1 MPTWLRA
8 LAVPIMCA
16 GAASP
21 VVADMR
27 CPAGDAYDLVV
38 SAERALARADWPLA
52 ARHYG
57 CAAQRSDDAA
67 LAERAT
73 RSAYD
78 NHQLVAA
85 VAGARRWLELAPQSE
100 VARRFLAAALLR
112 LYDDIG
118 AAREFALLLDTS
130 YQDRARGYMVL
141 LGILAEE
148 RNETGAAR
156 VMERLAATD
165 ADLAEAQYATSVLW
179 QRAEDGN
186 RALTA
191 ARRAMELRPGW
202 RMAELAEVRAL
213 STLGRLE
220 EMLQRSAVLA
230 ADGDARSRL
239 SHAWLLYGN
248 NRRDEAVAVFDALS
262 ASGEAGSD
270 AIAGLGAIALDEGR
284 LDDAFRIF
292 NELAREP
299 QFTDTA
305 LWHLGRIA
313 EERDDMALAA
323 RHYQRIN
330 SGPRA
335 VAAQLRAFGLHRELG
350 APERAE
356 LQLDD
361 FLAAAPAS
369 TRDIVPGLAASLVDQ
384 GQGEQAIAL
393 VDRALALLPD
403 DELRLARSFL
413 MERLGR
419 LPEAVADMRAVL
431 GRRPDDPVALNAL
444 GYTLVDRSIAVE
456 EGHRLIVRALAAK
469 PDSYAIQDSLGWA
482 LVRLG
487 RLEEGRTW
495 LEKAWD
501 RSRDAEVAAHLGET
515 IWLQGHAEEAYRVWD
530 AALADNPDSTPLRR
544 AIERH
549 PR

>member
-1 MPTWLRA
+1 MPTWLRRI
-8 LAVPIMCA
+8 AVPVLCA
-16 GAASP
+16 GAANP
-21 VVADMR
+21 VVADVR
-27 CPAGDAYDLVV
+27 CPSRDAYDLVV
-38 SAERALARADWPLA
+38 GAERALARADWPLA
-52 ARHYG
+52 ARDYG

-78 NHQLVAA
+78 NHQLVSA
-85 VAGARRWLELAPQSE
+85 VAGARRWLELAPDSE
-100 VARRFLAAALLR
+100 VARRFLAVGLLR
-112 LYDDIG
+112 LYQDAD
-118 AAREFALLLDTS
+118 AARQFALLLDAS
-130 YQDRARGYMVL
+130 YPDRARGYMVL
-141 LGILAEE
+141 LGVLVEE

-165 ADLAEAQYATSVLW
+165 AGLAEAQYVTSVLW

-186 RALTA
+186 KALAA
-191 ARRAMELRPGW
+191 ARRAIELRPGW
-202 RMAELAEVRAL
+202 RVAELAEVRAL
-213 STLGRLE
+213 ATLGRFE
-220 EMLQRSAVLA
+220 EMLRQSAALA
-230 ADGDARSRL
+230 ADGDGHTKL
-239 SHAWLLYGN
+239 NHAWLLYGN
-248 NRRDEAVAVFDALS
+248 DRRDEAMAAFDALR
-262 ASGEAGSD
+262 ASKEAGID
-270 AIAGLGAIALDEGR
+270 ALTGLGTIALDEDR

-299 QFTDTA
+299 RQTDTA

-313 EERDDMALAA
+313 EERDDMTLAV
-323 RHYQRIN
+323 RHYERIS

-361 FLAAAPAS
+361 FLAAAPAI
-369 TRDIVPGLAASLVDQ
+369 TRDIISGLAARLVDQ

-393 VDRALALLPD
+393 MNRALALLPD
-403 DELRLARSFL
+403 DDLRLARGFL
-413 MERLGR
+413 MERLDR
-419 LPEAVADMRAVL
+419 LPEAVADMRAVAS
-431 GRRPDDPVALNAL
+431 RRPDDPVAQNAL

-456 EGHRLIVRALAAK
+456 EGHRLIARALAAK
-469 PDSYAIQDSLGWA
+469 PDSFAIQDSMGWA

-501 RSRDAEVAAHLGET
+501 RSRDPEVAAHLGET
-515 IWLQGHAEEAYRVWD
+515 IWLQGRAEEAYRVWD
-530 AALADNPDSTPLRR
+530 DALADNPGSAPLRR

>member
-1 MPTWLRA
+1 ML
-8 LAVPIMCA
+8 CA
-16 GAASP
+16 GAAGP
-21 VVADMR
+21 VVADVR

-52 ARHYG
+52 ARRYG
-57 CAAQRSDDAA
+57 CAVQRSEDAA

-78 NHQLVAA
+78 NYQLVAA

-100 VARRFLAAALLR
+100 VARRFLAAGLLR
-112 LYDDIG
+112 LYDDVG
-118 AAREFALLLDTS
+118 AARQFAVLLDTS

-156 VMERLAATD
+156 VMERLVATD
-165 ADLAEAQYATSVLW
+165 AGLAEAQYATSVLW

-186 RALTA
+186 KALAA
-191 ARRAMELRPGW
+191 ARRAIELRPGW

-213 STLGRLE
+213 STLGRRE
-220 EMLQRSAVLA
+220 EMLQRSAALA
-230 ADGDARSRL
+230 ADGDAHSRL

-248 NRRDEAVAVFDALS
+248 DRRDEAVAVFDALQAS
-262 ASGEAGSD
+262 AEAGGD
-270 AIAGLGAIALDEGR
+270 ASAGLGAIALDEGR

-292 NELAREP
+292 NELVREP
-299 QFTDTA
+299 QYTDTA
-305 LWHLGRIA
+305 LWHLARVA
-313 EERDDMALAA
+313 EARDDVALAA

-350 APERAE
+350 ASESAE
-356 LQLDD
+356 LLLDD
-361 FLAAAPAS
+361 FLAAAPGS
-369 TRDIVPGLAASLVDQ
+369 TRDIVPGLATRLVEQDQ
-384 GQGEQAIAL
+384 GEPAIAL
-393 VDRALALLPD
+393 INRALVLLPD
-403 DELRLARSFL
+403 DNLQLARGFL

-431 GRRPDDPVALNAL
+431 DRRPDDPVAQNAL

-456 EGHRLIVRALAAK
+456 EGHRLIDRALAAK
-469 PDSYAIQDSLGWA
+469 PDSYAIQDSMGWA

-501 RSRDAEVAAHLGET
+501 RSRDPEVAAHLGET
-515 IWLQGHAEEAYRVWD
+515 IWLQGHAEEAYRVWN
-530 AALADNPDSTPLRR
+530 AALADNPDSAPVRR

>member
-1 MPTWLRA
+1 ML
-8 LAVPIMCA
+8 CA
-16 GAASP
+16 GAAGP
-21 VVADMR
+21 VVADVR

-52 ARHYG
+52 ARRYG
-57 CAAQRSDDAA
+57 CAVQRSEDAA

-78 NHQLVAA
+78 NYQLVAA

-100 VARRFLAAALLR
+100 VARRFLAAGLLR
-112 LYDDIG
+112 LYDDVG
-118 AAREFALLLDTS
+118 AARQFAVLLDTS

-156 VMERLAATD
+156 VMERLVATD
-165 ADLAEAQYATSVLW
+165 AGLAEAQYATSVLW

-186 RALTA
+186 KALAA
-191 ARRAMELRPGW
+191 ARRAIELRPGW

-213 STLGRLE
+213 STLGRRE
-220 EMLQRSAVLA
+220 EMLQRSAALA
-230 ADGDARSRL
+230 ADGDAHSRL

-248 NRRDEAVAVFDALS
+248 DRRDEAVAVFDALQAS
-262 ASGEAGSD
+262 AEAGGD
-270 AIAGLGAIALDEGR
+270 ASAGLGAIALDEGR
-284 LDDAFRIF
+284 LDDALRIF
-292 NELAREP
+292 NELARDP
-299 QFTDTA
+299 QYLDTA
-305 LWHLGRIA
+305 LWHLARVA
-313 EERDDMALAA
+313 EARDDVALAA

-330 SGPRA
+330 SGPQA

-350 APERAE
+350 APESAE
-356 LQLDD
+356 LLLDD
-361 FLAAAPAS
+361 FLAAAPGS
-369 TRDIVPGLAASLVDQ
+369 TRDIVPGLATRLVEQDQ
-384 GQGEQAIAL
+384 GEPAIAL
-393 VDRALALLPD
+393 INRALVLLPD
-403 DELRLARSFL
+403 DNLQLARGFL

-431 GRRPDDPVALNAL
+431 GRRPDDPVAQNAL

-469 PDSYAIQDSLGWA
+469 PDSYAIQDSMGWA

-495 LEKAWD
+495 LESAWD
-501 RSRDAEVAAHLGET
+501 RSRDPEVAAHLGET
-515 IWLQGHAEEAYRVWD
+515 IWLQGHAEEAYRIWD
-530 AALADNPDSTPLRR
+530 AALADNPDSAPLRR

>member
-1 MPTWLRA
+1 ML
-8 LAVPIMCA
+8 CA
-16 GAASP
+16 GAAGP
-21 VVADMR
+21 VVADVR

-52 ARHYG
+52 ARRYG
-57 CAAQRSDDAA
+57 CAVQRSEDAA

-78 NHQLVAA
+78 NYQLVAA

-100 VARRFLAAALLR
+100 VARRFLAAGLLR
-112 LYDDIG
+112 LYDDVG
-118 AAREFALLLDTS
+118 AARQFAVLLDTS

-156 VMERLAATD
+156 VMERLVATD
-165 ADLAEAQYATSVLW
+165 AGLAEAQYATSVLW

-186 RALTA
+186 KALAA
-191 ARRAMELRPGW
+191 ARRAIELRPGW

-213 STLGRLE
+213 STLGRRE
-220 EMLQRSAVLA
+220 EMLQRSAALA
-230 ADGDARSRL
+230 ADGDAHSRL

-248 NRRDEAVAVFDALS
+248 DRRDEAVAVFDALQAS
-262 ASGEAGSD
+262 AEAGGD
-270 AIAGLGAIALDEGR
+270 ASAGLGAIALDEGR

-292 NELAREP
+292 NELVREP
-299 QFTDTA
+299 QYTDTA
-305 LWHLGRIA
+305 LWHLARVA
-313 EERDDMALAA
+313 EARDDVALAA

-330 SGPRA
+330 SGPQA
-335 VAAQLRAFGLHRELG
+335 VAAQLRAFALHRELG
-350 APERAE
+350 APESAE
-356 LQLDD
+356 LLLDD
-361 FLAAAPAS
+361 FLAAAPGS
-369 TRDIVPGLAASLVDQ
+369 TRDIVPGLATRLVEQDQ
-384 GQGEQAIAL
+384 GEPAIAL
-393 VDRALALLPD
+393 INRALVLLPD
-403 DELRLARSFL
+403 DNLQLARGFL

-431 GRRPDDPVALNAL
+431 GRRPDDPVAQNAL

-469 PDSYAIQDSLGWA
+469 PDSYAIQDSMGWA

-487 RLEEGRTW
+487 RLEEARTW
-495 LEKAWD
+495 LESAWD
-501 RSRDAEVAAHLGET
+501 RSRDPEVAAHLGET
-515 IWLQGHAEEAYRVWD
+515 IWLQGHAEEAYRIWD
-530 AALADNPDSTPLRR
+530 AALADNPDSAPLRR